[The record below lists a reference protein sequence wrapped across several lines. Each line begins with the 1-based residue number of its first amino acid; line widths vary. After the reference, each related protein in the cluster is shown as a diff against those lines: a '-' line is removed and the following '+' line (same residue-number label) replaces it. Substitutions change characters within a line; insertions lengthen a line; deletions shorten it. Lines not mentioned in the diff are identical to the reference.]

1 VKFEFYSLVPANHF
15 FSYGNSVVYGSSDEN
30 DDENDPCYNA
40 DYEEGRTG
48 HSIKLSSDFIATGQ
62 EYHDGFISD
71 RISLGEE
78 IILLVIQSQK
88 G

>member
-1 VKFEFYSLVPANHF
+1 MGVATKMTTKMTLVITLTTKKDAL
-15 FSYGNSVVYGSSDEN
+15 
-30 DDENDPCYNA
+30 A
-40 DYEEGRTG
+40 

-71 RISLGEE
+71 RKSLGEE